1 MNTTEQLECFR
12 QRLARSIEQRGYS
25 YRNFS
30 LSLGK
35 SSNYISSI
43 LSGES
48 NPSIDMLLEMC
59 DVLSVSVGDLFGDSD
74 DSVELMELMPKLRNL
89 SSAELAFFNR
99 FVDLVKE
106 ETERQK

>member
-1 MNTTEQLECFR
+1 MTTAEQLELFR
-12 QRLARSIEQRGYS
+12 QRLARRIEQEGYS

-48 NPSIDMLLEMC
+48 NPSVDMLLEIC
-59 DVLSVSVGDLFGDSD
+59 DALCINVGDLFGDSG
-74 DSVELMELMPKLRNL
+74 DSIELMELVPKLRGL
-89 SSAELAFFNR
+89 SSAELAFFCR
-99 FVDLVKE
+99 FVDLVKSE
-106 ETERQK
+106 KEHLT